1 MGPVL
6 PRLEREDF
14 DRLAAKGVTI
24 AVHRTAL
31 LDGLTPVA
39 ALTALR
45 RDGEPSFLLESA
57 AGGERIARFSFL
69 GAAPQSTVH
78 DRAGNVMFTPASAG
92 KGHDGDVLHAIR
104 RQCQGV
110 KAVRP
115 DGLPRFAGGWVGFC
129 GWDLARAGVGLR
141 RRRLDDPQPADG
153 LPDALFHR
161 FDDVVAFDHLRG
173 TVVLIANVEVGERPG
188 EAWKLAQNRLDY
200 MEERLAFG
208 AASGLARPAPVTRRS
223 EIKPLRP
230 RAHYED
236 AVRIAKKHIVA
247 GDVFQ
252 IVLSRALELETEAQ
266 PLSVY
271 RALRAINPSP
281 YLFYVETSG
290 AAVMGSSPELL
301 VRVEAGRVHVRPIAG
316 TRARGATPELD
327 RALELELL
335 EDEKERAEHL
345 MLVDLGRN
353 DVGQIAKLGS
363 VSVDELMTVERYSH
377 VMHLVSHVSGELDPA
392 FDRFDALKAGFPAGT
407 VSGAPKRR
415 AIELIG
421 DLEGDA
427 RGLYAGTVGYVDLAA
442 LNKPGGLPGGLDTC
456 IAIRTLVQRG
466 KKVLARAGAGIV
478 HDSDPSKEFEET
490 EAKARALFAAVRL
503 AEEGLR
509 P

>member
-1 MGPVL
+1 MTAVL
-6 PRLEREDF
+6 PRLEREEF
-14 DRLAAKGVTI
+14 DRLAKKGCTL
-24 AVHRTAL
+24 AVYRTAL

-39 ALTALR
+39 ALISIR
-45 RDGEPSFLLESA
+45 REGEPCFLLESA
-57 AGGERIARFSFL
+57 TGGEKIARFSFL
-69 GAAPQSTVH
+69 GSAPVSTIH
-78 DRAGNVMFTPASAG
+78 DRVGNVMFQPASLG
-92 KGHDGDVLHAIR
+92 KGHDGDVLHAVR
-104 RQCQGV
+104 RQCLAA
-110 KAVRP
+110 KAIRP
-115 DGLPRFAGGWVGFC
+115 PGLPRFAGGWVGFC
-129 GWDLARAGVGLR
+129 GFDMARAAVGLK
-141 RRRLDDPQPADG
+141 RRRLDVDVQPVDG

-173 TVVLIANVEVGERPG
+173 TVVLIVNVAIGERPG
-188 EAWKLAQNRLDY
+188 EDWKLAQSRLDY
-200 MEERLAFG
+200 MEERLAHG
-208 AASGLARPAPVTRRS
+208 AAAGLARPAPVARRS
-223 EIKPLRP
+223 EIKPIKTAIPFEEQVAL
-230 RAHYED
+230 
-236 AVRIAKKHIVA
+236 AKKHIVL

-252 IVLSRALELETEAQ
+252 IVLSRGLEVETDAQ

-281 YLFYVETSG
+281 YLFYIETSG
-290 AAVMGSSPELL
+290 AVVMGSSPELL
-301 VRVEAGRVHVRPIAG
+301 VRVEDGKVHVRPIAG
-316 TRARGATPELD
+316 TKPRGQTPDED

-353 DVGQIAKLGS
+353 DVGQVAKLGS

-377 VMHLVSHVSGELDPA
+377 VMHLVSHISGELDTS

-415 AIELIG
+415 AVELIAAI
-421 DLEGDA
+421 EGDA

-442 LNKPGGLPGGLDTC
+442 TNAQGAPSGLDTC

-466 KKVLARAGAGIV
+466 RKVFARAGAGIV
-478 HDSDPSKEFEET
+478 FDSDPAKELQET
-490 EAKARALFAAVRL
+490 ENKAKALMAAVRL

>member
-1 MGPVL
+1 MSAVL
-6 PRLEREDF
+6 PRLERDEF
-14 DRLAAKGVTI
+14 DRIATKGATV

-45 RDGEPSFLLESA
+45 REGEPCFLLESA
-57 AGGERIARFSFL
+57 TGGERIARFSFL
-69 GAAPQSTVH
+69 GAAPTNTIH
-78 DRAGNVMFTPASAG
+78 DRAGNVMFQVASTG
-92 KGHDGDVLHAIR
+92 RGHDGDVLHALR
-104 RQCQGV
+104 RSCLAA

-115 DGLPRFAGGWVGFC
+115 AGLPRFAGGFVGFL
-129 GWDLARAGVGLR
+129 GWDMARASVGLK
-141 RRRLDDPQPADG
+141 RRRLDVDAAPADG

-161 FDDVVAFDHLRG
+161 FDDTVAFDHLRG
-173 TVVLIANVEVGERPG
+173 TVVLMANVECGERGG
-188 EAWKLAQNRLDY
+188 EAWKLAQSRLDY
-200 MEERLAFG
+200 MEERLAHG

-223 EIKPLRP
+223 EIKPLKP
-230 RAHYED
+230 RAKFEESV
-236 AVRIAKKHIVA
+236 AAAKKHIIA

-252 IVLSRALELETEAQ
+252 IVLSRGLELETDAA

-281 YLFYVETSG
+281 YLFYLETGG
-290 AAVMGSSPELL
+290 AVVMGSSPELL
-301 VRVEAGRVHVRPIAG
+301 VRVEDGRVHVRPIAG
-316 TRARGATPELD
+316 TRRRGLSPEED

-353 DVGQIAKLGS
+353 DVGQVAKLGT

-377 VMHLVSHVSGELDPA
+377 VMHLVSNISGELDA
-392 FDRFDALKAGFPAGT
+392 SFDRFDALKAGFPAGT

-415 AIELIG
+415 AVELLAE
-421 DLEGDA
+421 LEGDA

-442 LNKPGGLPGGLDTC
+442 TNAAGAPSGLDTC

-466 KKVLARAGAGIV
+466 KRVLARAGAGIV
-478 HDSDPSKEFEET
+478 YDSDPSKEFEET
-490 EAKARALFAAVRL
+490 EAKARALLEAVRL

>member
-1 MGPVL
+1 MKPVL
-6 PRLEREDF
+6 PRLERAEF
-14 DRLAAKGVTI
+14 DALATKGVTL
-24 AVHRTAL
+24 AVFRTAL

-39 ALTALR
+39 ALMALR
-45 RDGEPSFLLESA
+45 REGEPCFLLESA
-57 AGGERIARFSFL
+57 TGGERIARFSFL
-69 GAAPQSTVH
+69 GSSPVATIH
-78 DRAGNVMFTPASAG
+78 DRAGNVMFQPAGLG

-104 RQCQGV
+104 RACGNV

-115 DGLPRFAGGWVGFC
+115 PGIPRFAGGWVGFC
-129 GWDLARAGVGLR
+129 GWDLARAAVGLK

-153 LPDALFHR
+153 LPDAIFHR

-173 TVVLIANVEVGERPG
+173 TVVLIANVEVGERKD
-188 EAWKLAQNRLDY
+188 EAWKLSQSRLDY
-200 MEERLAFG
+200 LEERLAHG

-223 EIKPLRP
+223 EIKPLKTKTSF
-230 RAHYED
+230 ED
-236 AVRIAKKHIVA
+236 QVLQAKKHIVA

-252 IVLSRALELETEAQ
+252 IVLSRGLEVETEAS

-281 YLFYVETSG
+281 YLFYLETSG
-290 AAVMGSSPELL
+290 AVVMGSSPELL
-301 VRVEAGRVHVRPIAG
+301 VRVEQGKVHVRPIAG
-316 TRARGATPELD
+316 TRKRGATEEED
-327 RALELELL
+327 RALELDLL
-335 EDEKERAEHL
+335 DDEKERAEHL

-353 DVGQIAKLGS
+353 DVGQVAKLGS
-363 VSVDELMTVERYSH
+363 VSVDELMTIERYSH
-377 VMHLVSHVSGELDPA
+377 VMHLVSHVSGDLDTS

-415 AIELIG
+415 AIELIA

-427 RGLYAGTVGYVDLAA
+427 RGLYAGAVGYVDLAA
-442 LNKPGGLPGGLDTC
+442 GSQPGGLDTC

-466 KKVLARAGAGIV
+466 KKVIARAGAGIV
-478 HDSDPSKEFEET
+478 YDSDPKKEFEET
-490 EAKARALFAAVRL
+490 ENKAKALLAAVRL